1 MRIEAAT
8 VATAEV
14 LEALSR
20 LLPQLNPD
28 LPVLTQERLDRVIND
43 PATTLLV
50 VRDDED
56 ETETIIGTASVL
68 VYTTPAHVKARIE
81 DVVVDESV
89 RGKGVG
95 KELVLHCIEI
105 ARESGA
111 EIVELQ
117 SARWRQAANKL
128 YPKVGFELRESNL
141 YRISLEP
148 QST

>member
-8 VATAEV
+8 VGTSEL

-28 LPVLTQERLDRVIND
+28 LPALTQERLDRIIND
-43 PATTLLV
+43 PATTLLI
-50 VRDDED
+50 VRGDDDE
-56 ETETIIGTASVL
+56 TIVGTASVL
-68 VYTTPAHVKARIE
+68 VHTTPAHVKARIE
-81 DVVVDESV
+81 DVVVDDSA

-95 KELVLHCIEI
+95 KELVLRCIEV

-117 SARWRQAANKL
+117 SARSRQVANRL
-128 YPKVGFELRESNL
+128 YPKIGFELRESNL
-141 YRISLEP
+141 YRISFD
-148 QST
+148 QTK

>member
-8 VATAEV
+8 AATSEL

-28 LPVLTQERLDRVIND
+28 LPALTQERLDRVVND
-43 PATTLLV
+43 PATTLLIA
-50 VRDDED
+50 RGDED
-56 ETETIIGTASVL
+56 ETIIATASVL
-68 VYTTPAHVKARIE
+68 VYMTPAHVKARIE
-81 DVVVDESV
+81 DVVVDDSV

-95 KELVLHCIEI
+95 KELVLRCVEV

-117 SARWRQAANKL
+117 SARWRQVANKL
-128 YPKVGFELRESNL
+128 YPKIGFELRDSNL
-141 YRISLEP
+141 YRISFD
-148 QST
+148 QTT

>member
-8 VATAEV
+8 VGTPEL
-14 LEALSR
+14 LEALSG

-50 VRDDED
+50 ARDDEG
-56 ETETIIGTASVL
+56 EKIIGTATVL
-68 VYTTPAHVKARIE
+68 VHSTPAHVKARIE
-81 DVVVDESV
+81 DVVVDDGA

-95 KELVLHCIEI
+95 KELVLRCVEV

-117 SARWRQAANKL
+117 SARWRQVANKL
-128 YPKVGFELRESNL
+128 YPKIGFELRESNL
-141 YRISLEP
+141 YRLSLDAE
-148 QST
+148 

>member
-8 VATAEV
+8 AATSEL

-28 LPVLTQERLDRVIND
+28 LPALTQERLDRVVND
-43 PATTLLV
+43 PATTLLIA
-50 VRDDED
+50 RGDED
-56 ETETIIGTASVL
+56 ETIIATASVL

-81 DVVVDESV
+81 DVVVDDSV

-95 KELVLHCIEI
+95 KELVLRCVEV

-117 SARWRQAANKL
+117 SARWRQVANKL
-128 YPKVGFELRESNL
+128 YPKIGFELRDSNL
-141 YRISLEP
+141 YRISFD
-148 QST
+148 QTT